1 MNKDNKGL
9 LALFLRDN
17 KENKDNKQNKHKINL
32 IEYMQEQ
39 ICKYSNQENTP
50 AEQIKGMNRLLR
62 DIMKLDDEVFN
73 ERSNT

>member
-1 MNKDNKGL
+1 MNKDNKGI

-17 KENKDNKQNKHKINL
+17 KENKHKINL
-32 IEYMQEQ
+32 VTYLQEQ

-50 AEQIKGMNRLLR
+50 AEQINGMNRLLR

>member
-1 MNKDNKGL
+1 MKKENKGL
-9 LALFLRDN
+9 LAIFLRDN
-17 KENKDNKQNKHKINL
+17 KENKYKINL

-73 ERSNT
+73 ERSNG

>member
-1 MNKDNKGL
+1 MKTELKNL

-17 KENKDNKQNKHKINL
+17 KENKHKINL

-73 ERSNT
+73 ERISY

>member
-1 MNKDNKGL
+1 MKKELKQL

-17 KENKDNKQNKHKINL
+17 KENKHKINL
-32 IEYMQEQ
+32 IEYCQEQ

-62 DIMKLDDEVFN
+62 DIIKLDDEVFN
-73 ERSNT
+73 ERSNS

>member
-1 MNKDNKGL
+1 MKTELKNL

-17 KENKDNKQNKHKINL
+17 KENKHKINL
-32 IEYMQEQ
+32 VTYLQEQ
-39 ICKYSNQENTP
+39 ICKYANQENTH

-62 DIMKLDDEVFN
+62 DIIKLDDEVFN

>member
-1 MNKDNKGL
+1 MKIELKNL

-17 KENKDNKQNKHKINL
+17 KENKHKTNL

-62 DIMKLDDEVFN
+62 DIMRLEDEVFN
-73 ERSNT
+73 ERSNS

>member
-1 MNKDNKGL
+1 MKLETKNF

-17 KENKDNKQNKHKINL
+17 KENKHKINL
-32 IEYMQEQ
+32 IEYCQEQ

-73 ERSNT
+73 ERDNT